1 MSKYVTLHSTITSSS
16 LALAKSTIPTAPVP
30 APTVYSTPYT
40 SLSKSPHISILIH
53 TLKKGS
59 ATSMLPYLVG
69 HVIVPRGSYTATY
82 IAGTVVP
89 SGMTI
94 ISTTSSGYIT
104 YSYYGTSGGY
114 GSPLKISV
122 CTSSMKLTKLI
133 KMLKSGIYTMR

>member
-1 MSKYVTLHSTITSSS
+1 MSKYVTLHSTITKSS

-30 APTVYSTPYT
+30 APTVYSTAYT
-40 SLSKSPHISILIH
+40 LLPKSPHISILIY
-53 TLKKGS
+53 TLKKGAAS
-59 ATSMLPYLVG
+59 SMLPHLVG

-114 GSPLKISV
+114 GTPLKISV

-133 KMLKSGIYTMR
+133 KMLKSGLYTIL